1 MIIFSIIFILISIAV
16 NNRRDISIIYN
27 RIIALTL
34 LCSLYLI
41 YININ
46 ILKTG
51 IILFN
56 GLFFLEN
63 YSIVFIFFIIIISIF
78 ILLITSFYPRKF
90 LNLENNLIKNKP
102 LNILFINRSS
112 EQFRILEYPL
122 LLVFC
127 ISGAIFLISSSDI
140 VSIFLSI
147 ELQSYSLYLI
157 SAIYRNSEYSV
168 GASLMYFLLGSLSS
182 CIILLGISLLYIN
195 IGNTNLENI
204 FIINSISVAYNSI
217 FSINNEGYMLNDYT
231 LLSYVSMQYLYIQIA
246 FLILSVGFLFKISA
260 APFHFWSPDVY
271 NAVPTIVTTFIA
283 IVPKISILILFYNF
297 INYTTGLYWSW
308 LNNIIMSVIL
318 SLIIGS
324 VLGLTQYKIKR
335 LFAYSTIS
343 HLGFILLS
351 LCINNIESSKAFFF
365 YLIQYSISN
374 LNAFI
379 ILISIGY
386 TLYLY
391 TSNINI
397 KDSINSPIQYI
408 YQLKGYFYINPIISI
423 SFIITLFSFVGIPP
437 MIGFFAKQMIL
448 NIAITQGYIFTSII
462 AITTSVI
469 SAVYYL
475 MIVKNLFFFNPKVK
489 KSKLII
495 NNNNIISKYTMTI
508 SSYYSLLIS
517 ILTLYIFIYIYYDQ
531 EFMYLLSN
539 I

>member
-16 NNRRDISIIYN
+16 NNRRDISIIYS
-27 RIIALTL
+27 RIITLTMFY
-34 LCSLYLI
+34 SLYLI

-46 ILKTG
+46 ILKIG
-51 IILFN
+51 IVLFN

-63 YSIVFIFFIIIISIF
+63 YNVIFISFILMISIF

-90 LNLENNLIKNKP
+90 INTENNFVKNRS
-102 LNILFINRSS
+102 LNIIFLNRSS

-127 ISGAIFLISSSDI
+127 ISGTVFLISSSDI

-182 CIILLGISLLYIN
+182 CMILLGISLLYIN

-204 FIINSISVAYNSI
+204 FVINNISVAYNSI
-217 FSINNEGYMLNDYT
+217 FSINNNGYILNDYT
-231 LLSYVSMQYLYIQIA
+231 VFSYVSVQYLYIQIA
-246 FLILSVGFLFKISA
+246 FLILSIGFLFKISA

-271 NAVPTIVTTFIA
+271 NAIPTIVTTFVA
-283 IVPKISILILFYNF
+283 IIPKISILVLFYNF

-308 LNNIIMSVIL
+308 LNSIIISVIL
-318 SLIIGS
+318 SLIVGS
-324 VLGLTQYKIKR
+324 ILGLTQYKIKR
-335 LFAYSTIS
+335 LYAYSTIS

-391 TSNINI
+391 SSNINI
-397 KDSINSPIQYI
+397 RDSINSPIQYI
-408 YQLKGYFYINPIISI
+408 HQLKGYFYINPIISI
-423 SFIITLFSFVGIPP
+423 SLIITLFSFIGVPP

-448 NIAITQGYIFTSII
+448 NIAISQGYIFTCII
-462 AITTSVI
+462 AIITSII

-475 MIVKNLFFFNPKVK
+475 MIVRNLFFFNSELK
-489 KSKLII
+489 KNKFTIKDNYLMSNYK
-495 NNNNIISKYTMTI
+495 MTI

-517 ILTLYIFIYIYYDQ
+517 ILTLYILIYINYDQ

>member
-16 NNRRDISIIYN
+16 NNRRDISIVYN
-27 RIIALTL
+27 RLIVLVV
-34 LCSLYLI
+34 LCSIYLI
-41 YININ
+41 YMNIN
-46 ILKTG
+46 NISAG

-63 YSIVFIFFIIIISIF
+63 YSIISICFILILSVF

-90 LNLENNLIKNKP
+90 INTDNIIIKNRP
-102 LNILFINRSS
+102 LNVLFLNKSS

-122 LLVFC
+122 LLLFC

-157 SAIYRNSEYSV
+157 AAIYRNSEYSV

-182 CIILLGISLLYIN
+182 CIILLGLSLLYIN

-204 FIINSISVAYNSI
+204 FVINSISTAYNSFFVENNTL
-217 FSINNEGYMLNDYT
+217 FSYI
-231 LLSYVSMQYLYIQIA
+231 SMQYLYIQMA

-271 NAVPTIVTTFIA
+271 NAIPTIVTTFVA
-283 IVPKISILILFYNF
+283 IIPKISILVLFYNF

-335 LFAYSTIS
+335 LYAYSTIS

-423 SFIITLFSFVGIPP
+423 SFIITLFSFIGIPP

-448 NIAITQGYIFTSII
+448 NIAISQGFIFTSII
-462 AITTSVI
+462 AIITSVI

-475 MIVKNLFFFNPKVK
+475 MIVRNLFFYNTELKENK
-489 KSKLII
+489 IKII
-495 NNNNIISKYTMTI
+495 NNNLIFGKNITI
-508 SSYYSLLIS
+508 SSYYSLTIS
-517 ILTLYIFIYIYYDQ
+517 VLTLYILIYIYYDQ